1 MEDDYAVIRAYQGR
15 SSLQTYLVTVIAHF
29 FQDWRNAQWGKW
41 RPSTE
46 ARRLGALAVHL
57 ETLTVRDRLT
67 LDEAYEVLKSKHG
80 ATESRLDVERLASR
94 LPPRTAR
101 HFVGQD
107 ALDRIVDAAARPER
121 SVQDRE
127 ASDVAR
133 AAETALST
141 ALQSLRAEDRLILK
155 LRFADGVR
163 VSDIARVLN
172 VDQKGLYRRIDRLL
186 AQLRAELEDQ
196 GLTGHAILEALRFQG
211 FDLQFEQDQTEN
223 RDGVRPFDRD
233 AGSPASSSG
242 GAS

>member
-1 MEDDYAVIRAYQGR
+1 MGAHDSYLQNRALIERGLTLVCRRHRLSSVDADDFCSAFRLRLMEDDYAVIRAYQGR

-172 VDQKGLYRRIDRLL
+172 VGGLPESGWGGTNSKT
-186 AQLRAELEDQ
+186 RA
-196 GLTGHAILEALRFQG
+196 
-211 FDLQFEQDQTEN
+211 
-223 RDGVRPFDRD
+223 
-233 AGSPASSSG
+233 
-242 GAS
+242 